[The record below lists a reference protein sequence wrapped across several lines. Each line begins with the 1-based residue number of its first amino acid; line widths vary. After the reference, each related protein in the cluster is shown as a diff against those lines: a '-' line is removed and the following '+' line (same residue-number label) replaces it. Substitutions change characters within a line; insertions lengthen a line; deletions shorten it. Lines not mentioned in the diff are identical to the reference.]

1 MNHIQEKIILYVHKI
16 NNELKANMNVYAH
29 VVSRKTF
36 QGVSVL
42 YLSRRIMI
50 LQRNTSVTNF
60 QIDTN
65 KKRIRNIYVNNATMI

>member
-1 MNHIQEKIILYVHKI
+1 MNHIQEKIILYVHKT
-16 NNELKANMNVYAH
+16 NNDLKANMNVYAH

-50 LQRNTSVTNF
+50 L
-60 QIDTN
+60 
-65 KKRIRNIYVNNATMI
+65 